1 MRKYKCQW
9 KFYFS
14 EEQTKE
20 RTNKW
25 VKIGGRK
32 NEETEDIR
40 KEQKQN
46 RGNERNKTWMM
57 EQTLNKRKEDRN
69 RQKKG
74 KQAVSK

>member
-1 MRKYKCQW
+1 MK
-9 KFYFS
+9 
-14 EEQTKE
+14 KE

-46 RGNERNKTWMM
+46 RK
-57 EQTLNKRKEDRN
+57 
-69 RQKKG
+69 
-74 KQAVSK
+74 

>member
-1 MRKYKCQW
+1 MPMK
-9 KFYFS
+9 
-14 EEQTKE
+14 KE

-46 RGNERNKTWMM
+46 RK
-57 EQTLNKRKEDRN
+57 
-69 RQKKG
+69 
-74 KQAVSK
+74 